1 MIVAPGHAVII
12 ATDPIVDLPELAHD
26 WFGLGTW
33 AILGIIA
40 LLGFFGWMFYRQ
52 DRTFKGVEQVK
63 EHVLNNHDTNLRD
76 DIDKTHE
83 EAAASKVEAA
93 ASKAVGEVVLSR
105 VEDMLV
111 QVAELRR
118 DVGGLRGDFR
128 IHQERHQY
136 DVERLDRDIQNLAGN
151 RPPRGTD

>member
-1 MIVAPGHAVII
+1 MIVAPGHGVVI

-52 DRTFKGVEQVK
+52 DAIRKDTKQVK
-63 EHVLNNHDTNLRD
+63 EHVINSHGTNLRD

-83 EAAASKVEAA
+83 EASASKAEAA
-93 ASKAVGEVVLSR
+93 ASKAVGEVVLAR
-105 VEDMLV
+105 VEDMLM
-111 QVAELRR
+111 QVAGLRR

-136 DVERLDRDIQNLAGN
+136 DVERLDRDIQNRCGR
-151 RPPRGTD
+151 RPPDTN